1 MTSKKKV
8 SYIKRHFLILFLL
21 VVILV
26 GIMGTAIIRF
36 SKGVVGNEIIKLHQA
51 ILKQSANGTAD
62 TLGSLKESLSN
73 IAQNARVTQW
83 LAQEE
88 WMPGDDGDG
97 TGTAD
102 GNGIADGAGIAD
114 GVGTAN
120 GIGEA
125 VGSGTLDGLGTAPE
139 KEKKVGSR
147 RWQDQDTGDSMDGYV
162 DGLVQDEIY
171 KNYKRGNI
179 FRIYIY
185 DLQGL
190 RYSSD
195 RPVI

>member
-125 VGSGTLDGLGTAPE
+125 VVIPWTGLWMGLCWMIYTRIINGEIFSGFTFTICRGCATAA
-139 KEKKVGSR
+139 
-147 RWQDQDTGDSMDGYV
+147 TG
-162 DGLVQDEIY
+162 
-171 KNYKRGNI
+171 R
-179 FRIYIY
+179 
-185 DLQGL
+185 
-190 RYSSD
+190 
-195 RPVI
+195 

>member
-1 MTSKKKV
+1 
-8 SYIKRHFLILFLL
+8 
-21 VVILV
+21 
-26 GIMGTAIIRF
+26 MGTAIIRF

-139 KEKKVGSR
+139 KEK
-147 RWQDQDTGDSMDGYV
+147 RWEADAGRT
-162 DGLVQDEIY
+162 
-171 KNYKRGNI
+171 
-179 FRIYIY
+179 RI
-185 DLQGL
+185 
-190 RYSSD
+190 
-195 RPVI
+195 PVIPWTGMWMGLCRMRYTRIINGEIFSGFTFTICRGCATAATGR

>member
-114 GVGTAN
+114 GVGSQRDR
-120 GIGEA
+120 
-125 VGSGTLDGLGTAPE
+125 GS
-139 KEKKVGSR
+139 SR
-147 RWQDQDTGDSMDGYV
+147 VRNIRRIRDS
-162 DGLVQDEIY
+162 
-171 KNYKRGNI
+171 
-179 FRIYIY
+179 
-185 DLQGL
+185 
-190 RYSSD
+190 S
-195 RPVI
+195 